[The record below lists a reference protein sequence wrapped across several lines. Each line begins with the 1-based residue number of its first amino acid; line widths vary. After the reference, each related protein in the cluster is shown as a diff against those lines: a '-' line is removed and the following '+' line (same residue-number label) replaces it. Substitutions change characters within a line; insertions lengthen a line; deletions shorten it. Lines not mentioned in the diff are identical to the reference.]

1 MSKKRFMVDIE
12 GLGKMPGGVILSIGW
27 CRFNPEFGAVEGESG
42 EVRLEIQP
50 QLDAGLGVDE
60 GPINF
65 WLAQT
70 ALPWAPGADA
80 LHPQTALGEFNHA
93 MALADEVWAKPPQYD
108 LVGIQAA
115 LRVFGLP
122 QSWPFRAER
131 CFRTLCATAPSGL
144 RMKSLAEGT
153 KHGALV
159 DAVHQAREAAVML
172 KAMSQ

>member
-1 MSKKRFMVDIE
+1 MRCRRYMVDIE

-27 CRFNPEFGAVEGESG
+27 CRFSPEGVDLEESG

-50 QLDAGLGVDE
+50 QLDGGLKVD
-60 GPINF
+60 GSTLDF
-65 WLAQT
+65 WLCQT
-70 ALPWAPGADA
+70 ALPWAPGTDA
-80 LHPQTALGEFNHA
+80 MYPQTALRTFASA
-93 MALADEVWAKPPQYD
+93 MKNADEVWAKPPQYD

-115 LRVFGLP
+115 MKVFHVA
-122 QSWPFRAER
+122 QSWAFRTER
-131 CFRTLCATAPSGL
+131 CFRTLCQIAPTGL
-144 RMKSLAEGT
+144 RMEPLAEGT